1 MFYYLFPWSFLDVGF
16 LIFCFCVSCQGVP
29 SNVWWSLPP
38 HSDVRVS
45 HWKMLLK
52 ISHMNRCDLKPSEL
66 HYVVTASQLSL
77 CISRPPNVTLCSSL
91 ADNFGEWEK
100 CLEHLP
106 TLYIS
111 LNSPFPFF
119 PTYNYEKVKYTKQ
132 FPHIHYPGSII
143 LNYVPICF

>member
-1 MFYYLFPWSFLDVGF
+1 MFYYLFPWSLLDVGF
-16 LIFCFCVSCQGVP
+16 LIFCFCVSYQGVP

-52 ISHMNRCDLKPSEL
+52 ISHVNRCDLKPTEL
-66 HYVVTASQLSL
+66 YYVVTASQLSL
-77 CISRPPNVTLCSSL
+77 CIQFSSVQLLSHVRLISRPPNATLFSTL

-119 PTYNYEKVKYTKQ
+119 PTYNYEKVKYTK
-132 FPHIHYPGSII
+132 
-143 LNYVPICF
+143 